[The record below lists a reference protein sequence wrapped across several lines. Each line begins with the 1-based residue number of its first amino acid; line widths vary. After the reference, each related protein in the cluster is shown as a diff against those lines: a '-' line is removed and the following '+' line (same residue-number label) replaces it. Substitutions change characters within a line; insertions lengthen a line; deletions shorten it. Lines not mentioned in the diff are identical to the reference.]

1 MATTIV
7 YVKNGFIFKVGNLT
21 PSQGGVHLRE
31 GWALTED
38 YFKGSRGWEVMIL
51 PPINGRPA
59 KVECVKHSPNT
70 GRERYRRTFPLKDGA
85 YHLISTINGAWAYF
99 RRLDLQQWLDRRD
112 ITSVQH
118 ASPNGEFETARILDT
133 GTSLRR
139 VEIATDGK
147 MEEISFSSGR
157 TDEWR
162 RTCPGTSC
170 HEWFTTYRI
179 TGASWTLITK
189 VYGVV
194 GPRVATL
201 YTNSRDVMSLE
212 IPDTESVRETAKAV
226 EELLDPVQGCLDLAM
241 ADAAI
246 AKKFP
251 SAAIGLRPGKE
262 TKGVKFNWFKVF
274 ADLERGEVHVH
285 HCVHMHDMRHAQL
298 DGNFGR
304 KPIWTIRP

>member
-1 MATTIV
+1 MATTVV
-7 YVKNGFIFKVGNLT
+7 YVKNGSIFRVGNQP
-21 PSQGGVHLRE
+21 PSQGGVHQ
-31 GWALTED
+31 D
-38 YFKGSRGWEVMIL
+38 YFKGARGWEVMIF
-51 PPINGRPA
+51 PPINGRPGEI
-59 KVECVKHSPNT
+59 ECVKHSSNT
-70 GRERYRRTFPLKDGA
+70 GRERYRRTFPLRDGA
-85 YHLISTINGAWAYF
+85 YHLISTINGAWAY
-99 RRLDLQQWLDRRD
+99 RRQLDLQQWMDRRD
-112 ITSVQH
+112 IVSVQKS
-118 ASPNGEFETARILDT
+118 SPNGEFETARILDT

-170 HEWFTTYRI
+170 HEWFTTYRVV
-179 TGASWTLITK
+179 GASWTLITK

-251 SAAIGLRPGKE
+251 GAAIGLRPGKE